1 MYQPV
6 KDHQNWFR
14 DSKSGSFNCADE
26 STYQKYMKAYQAEKK
41 AKEDF
46 TTLQNDPFFL
56 RKLEKYVSINKVPNE
71 LTCNA
76 TSIYPFVENTFYTFY
91 I

>member
-41 AKEDF
+41 AEEDF
-46 TTLQNDPFFL
+46 TTLQNEVNGLKSDMSEIKSL
-56 RKLEKYVSINKVPNE
+56 L
-71 LTCNA
+71 LTLVQK
-76 TSIYPFVENTFYTFY
+76 TS
-91 I
+91 

>member
-26 STYQKYMKAYQAEKK
+26 TTYQKYMKAYQAEKK
-41 AKEDF
+41 AKQDF
-46 TTLQNDPFFL
+46 TTLQNEVNGLKSDMSEIKSL
-56 RKLEKYVSINKVPNE
+56 L
-71 LTCNA
+71 LTLVQK
-76 TSIYPFVENTFYTFY
+76 TS
-91 I
+91 

>member
-14 DSKSGSFNCADE
+14 DSQSGSFDCADE
-26 STYQKYMKAYQAEKK
+26 STYEKYMKAYQAEKK

-46 TTLQNDPFFL
+46 STLQNEVNGLKSDMSEIKSL
-56 RKLEKYVSINKVPNE
+56 L
-71 LTCNA
+71 LTLVQNQ
-76 TSIYPFVENTFYTFY
+76 TS
-91 I
+91 

>member
-14 DSKSGSFNCADE
+14 DSQSGSFDCVDE
-26 STYQKYMKAYQAEKK
+26 STYEKYMKAYQAEKK

-46 TTLQNDPFFL
+46 FTLQNEVNGLKSDMSEIKSL
-56 RKLEKYVSINKVPNE
+56 L
-71 LTCNA
+71 LTLVQK
-76 TSIYPFVENTFYTFY
+76 SS
-91 I
+91 

>member
-14 DSKSGSFNCADE
+14 DSQSGSFDCDDE
-26 STYQKYMKAYQAEKK
+26 STYDKYMKAYQAEKK

-46 TTLQNDPFFL
+46 STLQNEVNGLKSDMSEIKSL
-56 RKLEKYVSINKVPNE
+56 L
-71 LTCNA
+71 LTLVQK
-76 TSIYPFVENTFYTFY
+76 TS
-91 I
+91 

>member
-26 STYQKYMKAYQAEKK
+26 STYQKYMKAYQAEEK

-46 TTLQNDPFFL
+46 TTLQNEVNGLKSDMSEIKSL
-56 RKLEKYVSINKVPNE
+56 L
-71 LTCNA
+71 LTLVQK
-76 TSIYPFVENTFYTFY
+76 TS
-91 I
+91 

>member
-14 DSKSGSFNCADE
+14 DSQSGSFDCADE
-26 STYQKYMKAYQAEKK
+26 STYDKYMKAYQAEKK

-46 TTLQNDPFFL
+46 TTLQNEVNGLKSDMSEIKSL
-56 RKLEKYVSINKVPNE
+56 L
-71 LTCNA
+71 LTLVQK
-76 TSIYPFVENTFYTFY
+76 TS
-91 I
+91 

>member
-14 DSKSGSFNCADE
+14 DSQSGSFDCADE
-26 STYQKYMKAYQAEKK
+26 STYEKYMKAYQAEKK

-46 TTLQNDPFFL
+46 STLQNEVNGL
-56 RKLEKYVSINKVPNE
+56 KSEMSEIKSLL
-71 LTCNA
+71 LTLVQK
-76 TSIYPFVENTFYTFY
+76 SS
-91 I
+91 

>member
-14 DSKSGSFNCADE
+14 DSQSGSFDCVDE
-26 STYQKYMKAYQAEKK
+26 STYEKYMKAYQAEKK

-46 TTLQNDPFFL
+46 TTLQNEVNGLKSDMSEIKSL
-56 RKLEKYVSINKVPNE
+56 L
-71 LTCNA
+71 LTLVQK
-76 TSIYPFVENTFYTFY
+76 TS
-91 I
+91 

>member
-41 AKEDF
+41 AKQDF
-46 TTLQNDPFFL
+46 STLQNEVNGLKSDMSEIKSL
-56 RKLEKYVSINKVPNE
+56 L
-71 LTCNA
+71 LTLVQK
-76 TSIYPFVENTFYTFY
+76 SS
-91 I
+91 

>member
-14 DSKSGSFNCADE
+14 DSQSGSFDCADE
-26 STYQKYMKAYQAEKK
+26 STYEKYMKAYQAEKK

-46 TTLQNDPFFL
+46 STLQNEVNGLKSDMSEIKSL
-56 RKLEKYVSINKVPNE
+56 L
-71 LTCNA
+71 LTL
-76 TSIYPFVENTFYTFY
+76 VQKR
-91 I
+91 

>member
-46 TTLQNDPFFL
+46 TTLQNEVNWLKSDMSEIKSL
-56 RKLEKYVSINKVPNE
+56 L
-71 LTCNA
+71 LTLVQK
-76 TSIYPFVENTFYTFY
+76 TS
-91 I
+91 